1 MSRKPR
7 RFLDRLDAVAER
19 AGIPQAAT
27 GHPRRRHLRW
37 LPIVPLAMGFGG
49 FLAALLQGQLQSI
62 GLTVVMVAFGL
73 SVMLP
78 LLGPIKPW
86 GSAEHVDEFDREM
99 RSRAFF
105 FTFATMSV
113 VATVGIGL
121 LIRITLTS
129 KAPYAVPT
137 VQLGVLGALLFV
149 LYSALPTLHAS
160 WATRPIDD
168 E

>member
-7 RFLDRLDAVAER
+7 FIDRLDAVAER
-19 AGIPQAAT
+19 TGIPQAAT

-37 LPIVPLAMGFGG
+37 LPVVPLAMGLGG
-49 FLAALLQGQLQSI
+49 FLAALLDGRLQSI
-62 GLTVVMVAFGL
+62 GLTVVMLAFGL

-105 FTFATMSV
+105 FTFATMSL
-113 VATVGIGL
+113 VAMLGIGL
-121 LIRITLTS
+121 MIGITLMS
-129 KAPYAVPT
+129 ASPFSVPT
-137 VQLGVLGALLFV
+137 VQLGVLGALMFV
-149 LYSALPTLHAS
+149 LYSSLPTLHAS